1 MAKKIADGQK
11 PEIRRP
17 IKRRGKRPFDRSKLK
32 AQHIK
37 GTMSH
42 RVPSIAGGLCVAASV
57 AALVTAV
64 ILPVSAAMAQNS
76 TPAPAPDQQAA
87 PSPDGATVDEYAE
100 AQHALNGPAGNP
112 ECVRL
117 GRRVVGL
124 LWNDDLDTAFRHLDL
139 YDRFGCPSG
148 HVQAAFRCLILH
160 PPPAPADPKAAD
172 PKAADSL
179 PGRVR
184 ACWVNP
190 ALQANATPA
199 PAPAAPSAAAPAQT
213 TTH

>member
-1 MAKKIADGQK
+1 
-11 PEIRRP
+11 
-17 IKRRGKRPFDRSKLK
+17 
-32 AQHIK
+32 
-37 GTMSH
+37 MSH

-57 AALVTAV
+57 ATWLAAAAV
-64 ILPVSAAMAQNS
+64 ILPVYRRLTAQNS
-76 TPAPAPDQQAA
+76 APAPPDQQSA

-160 PPPAPADPKAAD
+160 PPPVPADPKAAD

-179 PGRVR
+179 QGRVR
-184 ACWVNP
+184 P
-190 ALQANATPA
+190 AGSTPPCR
-199 PAPAAPSAAAPAQT
+199 PARRRRRPRPSAAAPSPDDDALANELFAIST
-213 TTH
+213 TAALAPQLLASCCLEIAIPRR

>member
-1 MAKKIADGQK
+1 MAQK
-11 PEIRRP
+11 DRAANNKFGETSVP
-17 IKRRGKRPFDRSKLK
+17 IGPNP
-32 AQHIK
+32 AQQIK

-42 RVPSIAGGLCVAASV
+42 RVPCIAGGLRVVTFVAV
-57 AALVTAV
+57 WLTAAPVLLPTA
-64 ILPVSAAMAQNS
+64 PAAAENSA
-76 TPAPAPDQQAA
+76 PAAAPDQQAA
-87 PSPDGATVDEYAE
+87 PSPDGAKVDEYAE
-100 AQHALNGPAGNP
+100 AQRLLNGPAGNP

-148 HVQAAFRCLILH
+148 HVQAAFRCLLLH
-160 PPPAPADPKAAD
+160 PPSVPADPKAAD
-172 PKAADSL
+172 PNAADSL

-190 ALQANATPA
+190 ALQVTATPA
-199 PAPAAPSAAAPAQT
+199 PAPATPSAAAPAQT